1 MTYEIKKQR
10 FYDAS
15 KQYFHG
21 ELSIVDYKRITDA
34 FLKAKPTRFELKVKE
49 LMRSSGIKDS
59 LTSSQVRRQSK

>member
-15 KQYFHG
+15 YQYFHG

-34 FLKAKPTRFELKVKE
+34 FLKAKPTKFELKVKE
-49 LMRSSGIKDS
+49 LMR
-59 LTSSQVRRQSK
+59 QSR